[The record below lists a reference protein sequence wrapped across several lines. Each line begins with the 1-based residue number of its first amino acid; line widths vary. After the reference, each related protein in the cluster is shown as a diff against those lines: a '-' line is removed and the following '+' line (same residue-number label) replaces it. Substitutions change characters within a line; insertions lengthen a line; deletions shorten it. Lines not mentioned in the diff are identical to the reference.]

1 MATIPRLVT
10 RGRTFYF
17 RASVPQDLWD
27 VAGRKEVKISLRTAE
42 RSLALMRCRAISNHV
57 DLVVTEARRMAQ
69 GQDTAI
75 DQAIRDYFREALN
88 WGQEF
93 ADIFAPEA
101 EVDVV
106 DCIATIETQLAL
118 LRRRLAVRDFPNDV
132 QSDATTLV
140 GAIPRIP

>member
-17 RASVPQDLWD
+17 RTSVPQDLWD

-42 RSLALMRCRAISNHV
+42 RSLALMQCCAISNHV
-57 DLVVTEARRMAQ
+57 DLLVTEARRMAQ

-75 DQAIRDYFREALN
+75 DQAIRDYFREALD

-93 ADIFAPEA
+93 ADILAA
-101 EVDVV
+101 Q
-106 DCIATIETQLAL
+106 AQL
-118 LRRRLAVRDFPNDV
+118 VRP
-132 QSDATTLV
+132 
-140 GAIPRIP
+140 I